1 MRRKPTVEKLEERA
15 LMAGLPFGA
24 APEDT
29 GEFMLGRIAVT
40 PVFMESNGQIDPS
53 TENWNAD
60 QKASVL
66 AKIESGLDWWRQLL
80 GKKTTQH
87 TLEFVIDRT
96 YVDTPFQSGYEPI
109 SRRSDDY
116 SLWVSEFLVGSGYSQ
131 NALLEDN
138 VRAFNNNQRLK
149 LQTDWSFSIF
159 VVNSQNDA
167 DGAFA
172 ANGSFSRAFS
182 FAGGL
187 FEVVPSTRPVSTFT
201 HETGHMFWAR
211 DEYNGGAN
219 YYQRRGYYNT
229 QNTNAIDANPNSG
242 FVQVDSIMSDSES
255 LQRAFTNITTAD
267 ATLAHI
273 GWQDSDGDGIFDV
286 LDVPLELRGQGRLD
300 ISKGEY
306 SFQGTARA
314 KALPNLNSSGNQND
328 ITLNKVGRIEY
339 RINGGSWIT
348 ILSPNAYEVSLN
360 LKIPVPSGTAGT
372 IEIRAVESKLGIFS
386 NLFTGPLT
394 GSFGSTESGGIS
406 GYVWND
412 LNKDGIWQSIEAGVA
427 GTTVRLLDSNGQPAR
442 TTTTL
447 RSNDLPQGLLAGPIN
462 GVTISSV
469 GQEADGRI
477 SIQPDSNNV
486 SGGKLF
492 QPYTWSASGFR
503 PFFRGQDTQ
512 LKLTFAKGT
521 NSVTARVIGAQANAI
536 ARIDGYNASG
546 KLVVRS
552 ESTKLSDREAAVVT
566 ITSPLDPITS
576 AVIHGHMDSMIS
588 IDQVSY
594 GLPSQLVTGVTGA
607 YQFPGVPTG
616 SYSVQIVPPDSGYQL
631 VQPSNGTQSVSVASL
646 AGSVRGDFSLQKQ
659 ISPWQNQAQR
669 EDVDNDQII
678 TAIDVLV
685 LINEINRNGAR
696 ELVSADG
703 ASPPYLDVN
712 GDRILEA
719 IDVLIVINY
728 INSHLSGG
736 GGAGEGS
743 DGEGEAHPASSWV
756 DFDHAFADSAFG
768 EELIPG
774 RRRRG

>member
-1 MRRKPTVEKLEERA
+1 MHRKPRVEKLEERA
-15 LMAGLPFGA
+15 LMAGLPYGA

-40 PVFMESNGQIDPS
+40 PVFIESNGQIDPS
-53 TENWNAD
+53 TENWTAD
-60 QKASVL
+60 QKLSVL
-66 AKIESGLDWWRQLL
+66 SKIESGLDWWRQLL
-80 GKKTTQH
+80 AKKTSQH

-96 YVDTPFQSGYEPI
+96 YIDAPFQSGYEPI

-116 SLWVSEFLVGSGYSQ
+116 SLWVSEFLVGSGFSQ

-138 VRAFNNNQRLK
+138 VRAFNNSQRLK

-187 FEVVPSTRPVSTFT
+187 FEVVPATRPASTFT

-229 QNTNAIDANPNSG
+229 QNTNAIDANPNSS
-242 FVQVDSIMSDSES
+242 FMQVDSIMSDGES
-255 LQRAFTNITTAD
+255 LQRAFTNITTSD
-267 ATLAHI
+267 ATLAHL

-286 LDVPLELRGQGRLD
+286 LDVPLELRGLGRLD
-300 ISKGEY
+300 IAKGEY
-306 SFQGTARA
+306 TFQGTARA
-314 KALPNLNSSGNQND
+314 KALPNLNSSGTQND

-339 RINGGSWIT
+339 RINGGAWTT
-348 ILSPNAYEVSLN
+348 ILSPNAYEASLN
-360 LKIPVPSGTAGT
+360 FRIPVPSGTTGT
-372 IEIRAVESKLGIFS
+372 IEIRAVESKLSIFS
-386 NLFTGPLT
+386 NLFSGPLS
-394 GSFGSTESGGIS
+394 GAFGSTESGGIS
-406 GYVWND
+406 GFVWND
-412 LNKDGIWQSIEAGVA
+412 LNKDGVWQSIEVGVA

-442 TTTTL
+442 TTASI
-447 RSNDLPQGLLAGPIN
+447 RSNDLPQGLLTGPIN
-462 GVTISSV
+462 GVTVSSV
-469 GQEADGRI
+469 GNEADGRI
-477 SIQPDSNNV
+477 SILTDSSDV

-492 QPYTWSASGFR
+492 QPYMWSASGFR
-503 PFFRGQDTQ
+503 PYFRGQDTQ
-512 LKLTFAKGT
+512 LKLLFAKGT
-521 NSVTARVIGAQANAI
+521 NSVTARIIGAQANAI

-546 KLVVRS
+546 KLVARA
-552 ESTKLSDREAAVVT
+552 ESAKLANGASAIVT
-566 ITSPLDPITS
+566 IDSPLEAITS
-576 AVIHGHMDSMIS
+576 VMIYGHSDSMIR

-594 GLPSQLVTGVTGA
+594 GLPSQVVTGATGA
-607 YQFPGVPTG
+607 YQFPGVPAG
-616 SYSVQIVPPDSGYQL
+616 SYSVQILPPDSGYPMG
-631 VQPSNGTQSVSVASL
+631 QPSKGAQNVSVATLS
-646 AGSVRGDFSLQKQ
+646 GSVRGDFSLQKQ
-659 ISPWQNQAQR
+659 VSPWQNQVQR
-669 EDVDNDQII
+669 EDVDNDLLI

-696 ELVSADG
+696 ELVSTDG
-703 ASPPYLDVN
+703 PSPPYWDVN

-719 IDVLIVINY
+719 LDVLVGINY

-736 GGAGEGS
+736 GGAG
-743 DGEGEAHPASSWV
+743 GEGEALPGSPWV

-768 EELIPG
+768 NELITG
-774 RRRRG
+774 RRRRI

>member
-1 MRRKPTVEKLEERA
+1 MRRKPTVETLEERA
-15 LMAGLPFGA
+15 LMAGLPYGA

-40 PVFMESNGQIDPS
+40 PVFVESNGQIDPS
-53 TENWNAD
+53 TENWTPD

-66 AKIESGLDWWRQLL
+66 SKIESGLDWWRQLL
-80 GKKTTQH
+80 AKKTTQH

-96 YVDTPFQSGYEPI
+96 YVDVPFQSGYEPI

-116 SLWVSEFLVGSGYSQ
+116 SLWVSEFLVGSGFSQ
-131 NALLEDN
+131 NALLEEN
-138 VRAFNNNQRLK
+138 ARAFNNSQRLK
-149 LQTDWSFSIF
+149 LNTDWSFSIF

-219 YYQRRGYYNT
+219 YYQRRGYYDT
-229 QNTNAIDANPNSG
+229 QNTNAIDANPNSS
-242 FVQVDSIMSDSES
+242 FVQVDSIMSDAES
-255 LQRAFTNITTAD
+255 LQRAFANITTAD
-267 ATLAHI
+267 ATLAHL
-273 GWQDSDGDGIFDV
+273 GWQDFDGDGIFDV

-300 ISKGEY
+300 IAKGEY

-348 ILSPNAYEVSLN
+348 ALSPDVYEVSLN
-360 LKIPVPSGTAGT
+360 LKIPVPSGTVGA

-412 LNKDGIWQSIEAGVA
+412 LNKDGIWQSNEAGVA
-427 GTTVRLLDSNGQPAR
+427 GTTVRLLDSSGQPAR
-442 TTTTL
+442 TTTII
-447 RSNDLPQGLLAGPIN
+447 RSSELPQGLLAGPIN

-492 QPYTWSASGFR
+492 QPYMWSASGFR

-512 LKLTFAKGT
+512 LKLTIAKGT
-521 NSVTARVIGAQANAI
+521 NSVAANVIGAQANAI

-546 KLVVRS
+546 KLVARS
-552 ESTKLSDREAAVVT
+552 ESTKLADRERALVT
-566 ITSPLDPITS
+566 IASPLDPITS
-576 AVIHGHMDSMIS
+576 VVIYGRMDSMIS
-588 IDQVSY
+588 IEQVSY
-594 GLPSQLVTGVTGA
+594 GLPSQIVTGTTGN
-607 YQFPGVPTG
+607 YQFPGIPTG
-616 SYSVQIVPPDSGYQL
+616 SYTIEIVPPDSGYQM
-631 VQPSNGTQSVSVASL
+631 VQPNNGKQSVNVSSL
-646 AGSVRGDFSLQKQ
+646 AGTVLNDFSLQKQ
-659 ISPWQNQAQR
+659 VSPWQNQIQR
-669 EDVDNDQII
+669 EDVDNDQLI

-696 ELVSADG
+696 ELVITDG
-703 ASPPYLDVN
+703 ASPPYWDVN

-728 INSHLSGG
+728 INAHLSGG

-743 DGEGEAHPASSWV
+743 GGEGEANPAASWV
-756 DFDHAFADSAFG
+756 DFDHVFADSDFG
-768 EELIPG
+768 ADLITS

>member
-40 PVFMESNGQIDPS
+40 PVFIESNGQIDPS
-53 TENWNAD
+53 TENWTAE

-66 AKIESGLDWWRQLL
+66 TKIESGLDWWRQLL
-80 GKKTTQH
+80 AKKTSQH

-96 YVDTPFQSGYEPI
+96 YVDAPFQSGYEPI

-116 SLWVSEFLVGSGYSQ
+116 SLWVSEFLVGAGFSQ
-131 NALLEDN
+131 NALLEEN
-138 VRAFNNNQRLK
+138 VRAFNHSQRLK

-242 FVQVDSIMSDSES
+242 FVQVDSIMSDGES

-267 ATLAHI
+267 PTLAHL

-286 LDVPLELRGQGRLD
+286 LDVPLALRGLGRLD
-300 ISKGEY
+300 AAKGEY
-306 SFQGTARA
+306 TFQGTARA
-314 KALPNLNSSGNQND
+314 KALPNLNSSGTQND

-339 RINGGSWIT
+339 RINGGSWST
-348 ILSPNAYEVSLN
+348 VLSPNAYEASLD
-360 LKIPVPSGTAGT
+360 LKIPIPSGTIGT

-386 NLFTGPLT
+386 NLFSGPLS
-394 GSFGSTESGGIS
+394 GAFGSTESGGIS
-406 GYVWND
+406 GFVWND
-412 LNKDGIWQSIEAGVA
+412 INSDGVWQSIEVGVA

-442 TTTTL
+442 TTTTI
-447 RSNDLPQGLLAGPIN
+447 RSNDLPQGLLTGPVD

-477 SIQPDSNNV
+477 SIQPDSSNIP
-486 SGGKLF
+486 GGKLF
-492 QPYTWSASGFR
+492 QPYMWSASGFR

-521 NSVTARVIGAQANAI
+521 NSVTAHVIGAQANAI
-536 ARIDGYNASG
+536 ARIDGYNAAG
-546 KLVVRS
+546 KLVARS
-552 ESTKLSDREAAVVT
+552 VSANLANRETASVS
-566 ITSPLDPITS
+566 ILSPLETIAS
-576 AVIHGHMDSMIS
+576 VLIYGHSDTMIS

-594 GLPSQLVTGVTGA
+594 GLSSQVVTGATGA
-607 YQFPGVPTG
+607 YQFPGVSTG
-616 SYSVQIVPPDSGYQL
+616 NYSVEIVPPDSGYEL
-631 VQPSNGTQSVSVASL
+631 VQPSNGKQNVSVSSL

-659 ISPWQNQAQR
+659 ISPWQNQVQR
-669 EDVDNDQII
+669 EDVDNDQLI

-696 ELVSADG
+696 ELVSSDG
-703 ASPPYLDVN
+703 PSPPFWDVN

-719 IDVLIVINY
+719 LDVLIVINY

-743 DGEGEAHPASSWV
+743 GGEGEASPMSPWV

-768 EELIPG
+768 EDLITG

>member
-1 MRRKPTVEKLEERA
+1 MRKKLLFETLESRA
-15 LMAGLPFGA
+15 LMAGMPYGA

-40 PVFMESNGQIDPS
+40 PVFIESNGQIDPS

-60 QKASVL
+60 QKLSVL
-66 AKIESGLDWWRQLL
+66 SKIESGLDWWRQLL
-80 GKKTTQH
+80 AKKTSQH

-96 YVDTPFQSGYEPI
+96 YIDAPFQSGYEPI

-116 SLWVSEFLVGSGYSQ
+116 SLWVSEFLVGSGFSQ

-138 VRAFNNNQRLK
+138 VRAFNNSQRLK

-187 FEVVPSTRPVSTFT
+187 FEVVPSTRPTSTFT

-242 FVQVDSIMSDSES
+242 FIQVDSIMSDGES
-255 LQRAFTNITTAD
+255 LQRAFTNITTSD
-267 ATLAHI
+267 ATLAHL

-286 LDVPLELRGQGRLD
+286 LDVPLELRGLGRLD
-300 ISKGEY
+300 VAKGEY
-306 SFQGTARA
+306 TFQGTARA
-314 KALPNLNSSGNQND
+314 KALPNLNSSGTQND

-339 RINGGSWIT
+339 RINSGSWTT
-348 ILSPNAYEVSLN
+348 ILSPNAYESNLD
-360 LKIPVPSGTAGT
+360 LKIPVPSGTTGT
-372 IEIRAVESKLGIFS
+372 IEIRAVESKLGIIS
-386 NLFTGPLT
+386 NLFS
-394 GSFGSTESGGIS
+394 GSLSGAFGSTESGGIS
-406 GYVWND
+406 GFVWND
-412 LNKDGIWQSIEAGVA
+412 LNKDGAWQSIEVGVA

-442 TTTTL
+442 TTTSI

-462 GVTISSV
+462 GVTVSSV
-469 GQEADGRI
+469 GKEADGRI
-477 SIQPDSNNV
+477 SILPDSSDV
-486 SGGKLF
+486 SSGKLF
-492 QPYTWSASGFR
+492 QPYMWSASGFR
-503 PFFRGQDTQ
+503 PYFRGQDTQ
-512 LKLTFAKGT
+512 LKLSFAKGT
-521 NSVTARVIGAQANAI
+521 NSVTAHIIGAQSNAI

-546 KLVVRS
+546 KLVARA
-552 ESTKLSDREAAVVT
+552 ESAKLANGASAIVT
-566 ITSPLDPITS
+566 IDSPLESITS
-576 AVIHGHMDSMIS
+576 VMIYGHSNSMIR

-594 GLPSQLVTGVTGA
+594 GLPSQVVTGSTGA
-607 YQFPGVPTG
+607 YQFAGVPPG
-616 SYSVQIVPPDSGYQL
+616 SYSVQIVPPDSGYQM
-631 VQPSNGTQSVSVASL
+631 VQPINGAQSVSVASL
-646 AGSVRGDFSLQKQ
+646 FGSVRGDFSLQKQ
-659 ISPWQNQAQR
+659 VSPWQNQVQR
-669 EDVDNDQII
+669 EDVDNDLLI

-696 ELVSADG
+696 ELVSSDG
-703 ASPPYLDVN
+703 PSPPYWDVN

-719 IDVLIVINY
+719 LDVLVVINY

-736 GGAGEGS
+736 GGAG
-743 DGEGEAHPASSWV
+743 GEGEALPASPWV
-756 DFDHAFADSAFG
+756 DFDHAFADANFG
-768 EELIPG
+768 NDLITG
-774 RRRRG
+774 RRRRI